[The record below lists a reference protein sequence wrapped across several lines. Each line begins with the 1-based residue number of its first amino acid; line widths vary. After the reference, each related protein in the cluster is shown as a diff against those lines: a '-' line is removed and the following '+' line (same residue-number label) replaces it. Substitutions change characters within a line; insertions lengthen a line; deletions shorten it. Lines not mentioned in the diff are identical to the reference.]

1 VTESVSSTAV
11 VDGKREDKAATDQA
25 TLPPQQ
31 PKQPPSSWA
40 ALLQPKAS
48 RPQPTGQVKSQPLTN
63 PANSS
68 AAANPAEVISSMK
81 FTGISTIV
89 SNYQPTFDW
98 TLLEPRGLINNVN
111 TCFVNVVSVQSRSLT
126 SFATQY

>member
-1 VTESVSSTAV
+1 MSSTAV
-11 VDGKREDKAATDQA
+11 VDGKREEKGATDQA

-31 PKQPPSSWA
+31 RKQPPSSWA

-48 RPQPTGQVKSQPLTN
+48 RPQPTGQVKSQPSTN
-63 PANSS
+63 PTSSS
-68 AAANPAEVISSMK
+68 ATVDTAEVISSMK

-111 TCFVNVVSVQSRSLT
+111 TCFVNVVSFESSIFDLCCYT
-126 SFATQY
+126 I